1 MTFFGPGG
9 HSYAAFGTPNP
20 IQAMGRA
27 IAKVSQIQVPGQPK
41 TTFSVGRVGG
51 GTAVNAIPSECW
63 MEVDLRSAGAAE
75 LAALTAKFDAAVD
88 AGVRE
93 ENARWTSAERI
104 TVKKELVGDRP
115 AGQTPEDAP
124 IVQTARRVAKSLGI
138 TLPENES
145 STDAN
150 VPMQLK
156 IPAVTIGGGGSGSS
170 QHTTSESFDST
181 DSSKGTQYATLFV
194 TELAR

>member
-1 MTFFGPGG
+1 
-9 HSYAAFGTPNP
+9 
-20 IQAMGRA
+20 
-27 IAKVSQIQVPGQPK
+27 
-41 TTFSVGRVGG
+41 
-51 GTAVNAIPSECW
+51 
-63 MEVDLRSAGAAE
+63 MEVDLRSASATE
-75 LAALTAKFDAAVD
+75 LAALTATFAAAVD

-115 AGQTPEDAP
+115 AGRTPDDAS
-124 IVQTARRVAKSLGI
+124 IVQTGRRIAKSLGI

-150 VPMQLK
+150 LPMQLK
-156 IPAVTIGGGGSGSS
+156 IPAVTIGGGGSGSA
-170 QHTTSESFDST
+170 QHTANESFDST